1 MSSFLLRRVLPTSAR
16 AFSTSA
22 PRSSFA
28 KIQIIGRL
36 ADSPE
41 VQGTSTGQEV
51 LKYVVG
57 ADSGPKDNRKVSWF
71 RVASFIPEGP
81 QRDLIAGLDKG

>member
-22 PRSSFA
+22 PRSTFA

-41 VQGTSTGQEV
+41 VQGTSTGTEV

-57 ADSGPKDNRKVSWF
+57 AESGPKDNRKVSWF
-71 RVASFIPEGP
+71 RVASFGEGP
-81 QRDLIAGLDKG
+81 QRDFIAGLDKG